1 MEIFLLL
8 VILLISSY
16 IDIKENVVYS
26 PFNMSISLLSFTFNV
41 VNGYRKADII
51 LGFTLIP
58 LILMIINMF
67 KNESI
72 GDGDIEFIS
81 SMGIFIGYQKQVLAF
96 FIGILLVFIYS
107 TIHKKERYPLI
118 PFLSF
123 GFIIT
128 LLII

>member
-1 MEIFLLL
+1 M
-8 VILLISSY
+8 ISCY
-16 IDIKENVVYS
+16 LDIKDNTVYS
-26 PFNMSISLLSFTFNV
+26 PFNISISLLGFSFNV
-41 VNGYRKADII
+41 INGYKKVDII
-51 LGFTLIP
+51 LGFSLIP
-58 LILMIINMF
+58 LILTIINMF

-107 TIHKKERYPLI
+107 FIHKKERYPLI

-123 GFIIT
+123 GFIIV